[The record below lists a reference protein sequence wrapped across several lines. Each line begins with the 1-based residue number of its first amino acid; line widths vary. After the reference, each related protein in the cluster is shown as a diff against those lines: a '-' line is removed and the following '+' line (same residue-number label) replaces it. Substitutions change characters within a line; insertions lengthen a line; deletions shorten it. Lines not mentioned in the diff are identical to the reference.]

1 MRPDAPDSGA
11 VAPRID
17 GDRPGTGLAAR
28 VAARY
33 GLKAEDCRAPADAS
47 HGPCH
52 GFAGAVLLDHGPPR
66 DDIMASLR
74 GSPFFVIERDSAGSV
89 QGDWQGVPTCDQGL
103 YLSLTTRTAFGAQC
117 AVLMCDALAA
127 RGVLT
132 QERRSAVELCLHE
145 AVANAVVHGN
155 LEIASSAKD
164 RPDGYR
170 VFSQLVGERMRD
182 PVLGNRRTDIF
193 ARWHGTVLVIAVS
206 DQGNGFDTA
215 ILPPDAG
222 GTARSGR
229 GFIFMR
235 ALAQDVTVTDGGRC
249 TALRFEL

>member
-1 MRPDAPDSGA
+1 M
-11 VAPRID
+11 
-17 GDRPGTGLAAR
+17 
-28 VAARY
+28 AARY
-33 GLKAEDCRAPADAS
+33 GLKVEDCRAAADPA
-47 HGPCH
+47 HGT
-52 GFAGAVLLDHGPPR
+52 AGAVLLAHGATR
-66 DDIMASLR
+66 DAIMAALA
-74 GSPFFVIERDSAGSV
+74 GSPFFTIERDSADGV
-89 QGDWQGVPTCDQGL
+89 QGDWQGVPICDQGL
-103 YLSLTTRTAFGAQC
+103 YLSLTTRTAFGSQC
-117 AVLMCDALAA
+117 ALLVCDALAA

-164 RPDGYR
+164 RPDGFR

-182 PVLGNRRTDIF
+182 PVLGNRRTDVF
-193 ARWHGTVLVIAVS
+193 ARWCGAVLVIAVS

-215 ILPPDAG
+215 ILPPDTG
-222 GTARSGR
+222 GSARSGR

>member
-1 MRPDAPDSGA
+1 M
-11 VAPRID
+11 APRID
-17 GDRPGTGLAAR
+17 GERPGPGLAAR

-33 GLKAEDCRAPADAS
+33 GLKVEECRASADPAQS
-47 HGPCH
+47 V
-52 GFAGAVLLDHGPPR
+52 AGAVLLDHGATR
-66 DDIMASLR
+66 DDIMAAL
-74 GSPFFVIERDSAGSV
+74 GGTAFHTIERDSAGGAE
-89 QGDWQGVPTCDQGL
+89 GDWQGVPVCDHGL

-117 AVLMCDALAA
+117 AVLVCDALAA

-193 ARWHGTVLVIAVS
+193 ARWRGAVLVIAVS